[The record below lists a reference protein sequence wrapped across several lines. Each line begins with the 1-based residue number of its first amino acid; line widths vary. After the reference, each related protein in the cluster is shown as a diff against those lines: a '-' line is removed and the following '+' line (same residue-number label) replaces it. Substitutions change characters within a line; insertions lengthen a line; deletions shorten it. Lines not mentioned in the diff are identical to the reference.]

1 LLKQYS
7 KLVGR
12 VQSKLKSVNER
23 VDKYK
28 SEDQGLI
35 DQILYLRKKLKKS
48 RKQYKNLGEYN
59 KELCEFNLTMDE
71 TMRVQQA

>member
-59 KELCEFNLTMDE
+59 KELSEFNLTMDE